1 MSIHEIVANHD
12 EGMFASGPSFLLKFS
27 EFLFVL
33 SNFLIFFFFF
43 YPYLS
48 HPASKTKKQPQTTS
62 ASVFQDLTYFVRPL
76 FDQWLLLVE
85 RLPLVK

>member
-33 SNFLIFFFFF
+33 SNFLIFFFFKSISVSSCLKNQKTTPN
-43 YPYLS
+43 YICVCLS
-48 HPASKTKKQPQTTS
+48 RLNLLCPS
-62 ASVFQDLTYFVRPL
+62 PL
-76 FDQWLLLVE
+76 
-85 RLPLVK
+85 

>member
-43 YPYLS
+43 
-48 HPASKTKKQPQTTS
+48 
-62 ASVFQDLTYFVRPL
+62 
-76 FDQWLLLVE
+76 
-85 RLPLVK
+85 

>member
-33 SNFLIFFFFF
+33 SNFLIFFFIHICLIL
-43 YPYLS
+43 PQKPKNNPKLHLRLS
-48 HPASKTKKQPQTTS
+48 FKT
-62 ASVFQDLTYFVRPL
+62 
-76 FDQWLLLVE
+76 
-85 RLPLVK
+85 